1 MDKLNQLAERL
12 VNKFLPI
19 ATRNQSFFVNE
30 ISRDISVDNNNESLD
45 SVISGLLAA
54 VVRNAKDTCIRLTA
68 KKNGSL
74 ITFEIKES
82 GCISSYAMACGLQD
96 VQTMAEKI
104 GGNLSISIQKTGS
117 TIVAFTFPII
127 PAVTSAL

>member
-74 ITFEIKES
+74 VTFEIKES